1 MKFYEIKLTYMN
13 LYKIG
18 KKIVLDHNLVVL
30 NNIVKTVSITFNSN
44 IYLAVAIYFLHQ
56 SLQK

>member
-1 MKFYEIKLTYMN
+1 MN

-44 IYLAVAIYFLHQ
+44 IYLAIAVYFLHQ